1 MDNALDY
8 SSLQKA
14 VARLN
19 ESLKVM
25 EEFGTEKASALSR
38 TLISGVVQHFEFTYE
53 LSWKFIKRW
62 LGENLGKSQVDGVSR
77 RELFRL
83 AAEYQLI
90 DSIEDW
96 MTFHRARNE
105 TSHTY
110 NENTADE
117 VYQVAEIFLPEAAK
131 LLAALKS
138 KAS

>member
-1 MDNALDY
+1 MNNTLDY

-14 VARLN
+14 VTRLE
-19 ESLKVM
+19 ESLNVV
-25 EEFGTEKASALSR
+25 EEYKTSEQPQLIR

-62 LGENLGKSQVDGVSR
+62 LGENLGKSQVDGLSR
-77 RELFRL
+77 QELFRL

-90 DSIEDW
+90 DSVENW
-96 MTFHRARNE
+96 MLFHRARNE

-117 VYQVAEIFLPEAAK
+117 VFKVAVQFLPEATK
-131 LLAALKS
+131 LLNALKS
-138 KAS
+138 KD

>member
-1 MDNALDY
+1 MNNRLDY

-14 VARLN
+14 ISRLG
-19 ESLKVM
+19 ESLKVV
-25 EEFGTEKASALSR
+25 EEFGTEKTTALSR

-90 DSIEDW
+90 DSVEDW

-105 TSHTY
+105 TNHTY
-110 NENTADE
+110 NENKADE
-117 VYQVAEIFLPEAAK
+117 VYQVAEIFLPQATK
-131 LLAALKS
+131 LLTALTS
-138 KAS
+138 KE

>member
-1 MDNALDY
+1 MSNTLDY

-14 VARLN
+14 VTRLD
-19 ESLKVM
+19 ESLNVV
-25 EEFGTEKASALSR
+25 EQYSTEKASALSR

-62 LGENLGKSQVDGVSR
+62 LGENLGKSQVDGLSR
-77 RELFRL
+77 QELFRL

-90 DSIEDW
+90 DSVENW
-96 MTFHRARNE
+96 MLFHRARNE

-117 VYQVAEIFLPEAAK
+117 VFNVAVKFLPEATK
-131 LLAALKS
+131 LLNALKS
-138 KAS
+138 KN